1 MITFVKNNWKYLVLI
16 LVIIFLLK
24 DRVVVPSRNASY
36 ELYDQV
42 APSAG
47 GVAKSLMAPLLP
59 IREEVA
65 PTDSQDRLVIKD
77 TSLSLVVKNVTK
89 SINDVETAA
98 KNFGGFLVN
107 SYLSRPEEGG
117 SGNITIR
124 VPEAR
129 RTEALNAFRGL
140 AVKVVSESI
149 YGNDVTDEYVDLAS
163 RLEVLL
169 QTKTKFQEIMTRAT
183 AINDLL
189 NVQRELISLQQ
200 QIDSIKGQ
208 QKYYEQSAKL
218 SKITV
223 YLSTDELSLPYAPT
237 DAWRP
242 AVIFKTAIRSLVSN
256 LRSLGTATIW
266 LLVYS
271 PILLVGII
279 VYRWL
284 RKRSF

>member
-77 TSLSLVVKNVTK
+77 TSLSLVLKNVTK